1 MKWDTHG
8 SLHPMPRYCHD
19 IYVFFAVGTF
29 RFTAMDWVMGVC
41 YESWLLYL
49 SLEHH

>member
-1 MKWDTHG
+1 MGHAREHI
-8 SLHPMPRYCHD
+8 LCHAFVHD
-19 IYVFFAVGTF
+19 IHVFAVGTF
-29 RFTAMDWVMGVC
+29 RFTSMDWVIGVC